1 MQIRHALQQAQTRLT
16 QSDSARLDAEI
27 LLMQVLNKP
36 RSYLFTWPEVSL
48 NQEQYTAFERL
59 IEQRAKGMP
68 VAYLIGY
75 REFWGMALKVTADTL
90 IPRPETELLVE
101 LALALLAP
109 HQAFKVLDLGT
120 GTGAIALAIAK
131 ERPQAQVLA
140 VDSSPAALAV
150 AQDNANQLGLT
161 TIQFLQSDWFSAIPK
176 QAFDLIM
183 SNPPYIPDQDPH
195 LQQGDVRF
203 EPRSALSS
211 GHDGLNALRTI
222 CRNAPQFL
230 APHAWLL
237 LEHGYDQGRAVT
249 DLLRHTGFQK
259 VTCHKDLAGQDRVS
273 SGQFIPSPVEA

>member
-36 RSYLFTWPEVSL
+36 RSYLFTWPEMSL
-48 NQEQYTAFERL
+48 NQEQYITFERL
-59 IEQRAKGMP
+59 IEQRANGMP

-101 LALALLAP
+101 LALAHLAP
-109 HQAFKVLDLGT
+109 YKTFKVLDLGT

-140 VDSSPAALAV
+140 VDSSLAALAV
-150 AQDNANQLGLT
+150 AQDNAKQLGLNN
-161 TIQFLQSDWFSAIPK
+161 IKFLQSDWFSAIPK
-176 QAFDLIM
+176 QAFDLIV
-183 SNPPYIPDQDPH
+183 SNPPYIPDHDQH

-211 GHDGLNALRTI
+211 GSDGLSALRTI
-222 CRNAPQFL
+222 CQHARQFL
-230 APHAWLL
+230 APQASLL

-249 DLLRHTGFQK
+249 DLLRHAGFQK

-273 SGQFIPSPVEA
+273 IGQFIPSPVEA